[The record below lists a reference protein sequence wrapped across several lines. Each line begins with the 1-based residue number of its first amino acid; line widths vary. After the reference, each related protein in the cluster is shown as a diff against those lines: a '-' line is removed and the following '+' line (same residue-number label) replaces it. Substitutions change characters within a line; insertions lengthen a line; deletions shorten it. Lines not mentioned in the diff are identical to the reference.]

1 MHELKCLGKRSLR
14 NLAKL
19 YNAIE
24 LHGIWPTCL
33 LDVPVATIKKKT
45 GESAR
50 DIRPISLAS
59 HIYRLWACTRFKQL
73 RPWMDTWIPDT
84 LRGGVHSRDTADIYY
99 HLALDIEHSHSRNT
113 LFGILFDF
121 QKCFD
126 NIPWSIEEGL
136 LRDLGLPPLVAKSM
150 YYFAQNTRRRFKLGP
165 SVGPV
170 MKNTDSI
177 MQGCPLAIIRIN
189 CLIAAWSDCISKH
202 ASLPTCKLGAFVD
215 DRSIRSTSVGELQEA
230 INVTEQFDIA
240 MDAIIEHSKTVVF
253 ATSATG
259 RQQVQHLTYQ
269 QQTLHSAPD
278 ERLLGGQLSFT
289 KRRARKLADHR
300 ANQHLQVARRATMC
314 PLNIRAREILLSTAG
329 ATKYHYGLE
338 LGPCSVALERTLRT
352 TIVNALWRRRSS
364 RCVDVVLSIC
374 YKGRRFDPAQLRM
387 IKPFQIA
394 RRQLLKRQ
402 DLRQLWQDIF
412 AFTAQ
417 KREPAFETDEPML
430 LDLLPSC
437 NRQQTVCNGLG
448 HHPSASKF
456 PSVTTKPSPSTF

>member
-230 INVTEQFDIA
+230 INVTEQFDSAI
-240 MDAIIEHSKTVVF
+240 DAIIEHNKTVVF
-253 ATSATG
+253 ATSTSG
-259 RQQVQHLTYQ
+259 RQQVGHLTYQ
-269 QQTLHSAPD
+269 QQPLPSAPD
-278 ERLLGGQLSFT
+278 ERLLGGHLS
-289 KRRARKLADHR
+289 
-300 ANQHLQVARRATMC
+300 
-314 PLNIRAREILLSTAG
+314 
-329 ATKYHYGLE
+329 
-338 LGPCSVALERTLRT
+338 
-352 TIVNALWRRRSS
+352 
-364 RCVDVVLSIC
+364 
-374 YKGRRFDPAQLRM
+374 
-387 IKPFQIA
+387 
-394 RRQLLKRQ
+394 LLKGE
-402 DLRQLWQDIF
+402 LESLLIN
-412 AFTAQ
+412 
-417 KREPAFETDEPML
+417 EPVSIYKSQNEHL
-430 LDLLPSC
+430 C
-437 NRQQTVCNGLG
+437 VR
-448 HHPSASKF
+448 
-456 PSVTTKPSPSTF
+456 